1 MTHRRLVPADEALWA
16 LTIPDGRQ
24 PLYRRMFAEA
34 AICAPR
40 S

>member
-16 LTIPDGRQ
+16 LTVPDALQ

-34 AICAPR
+34 AICVPG